1 MTKQPIL
8 WFLAVLLLSFTACE
22 EETFD
27 PVLRLGDAAS
37 LTAPSAGTAFTIAEG
52 SQDATLATFTWTAAD
67 FGVATGV
74 NYSVEADLA
83 GNNFAEPERLVPS
96 VNATEATITNGTVNN
111 FLIERGIA
119 GGVAQDIEVRV
130 VAAVGRSE
138 DGNVLTSAPVTLNVT
153 PFEAEVVYPQLW
165 IPGNYQGWDPG
176 SAPGVF
182 SVQDNGQYEGYVY
195 FTEDNTEFKMTDAAN
210 WDNGIFGTDGGS
222 AEALASPGDNIVLP
236 GPIGYYRVNA
246 DINGLTYSVT
256 ATNWGLIGDA
266 TPGGWDADTDMV
278 YDAATGLLTLTVD
291 LGQGEIKFRA
301 NDDWAINLGDTGADT
316 TLEYNGDNIP
326 VAEAGNYTVTL
337 DLTGAIYKI
346 GLEKN

>member
-8 WFLAVLLLSFTACE
+8 WFLALCLLAFTACE

-37 LTAPSAGTAFTIAEG
+37 MTAPGAGSAFIIAEG
-52 SQDATLATFTWTAAD
+52 TDAATLTTFSWTAAD

-74 NYSVEADLA
+74 NYSLEADLA
-83 GNNFAEPERLVPS
+83 GNNFAEPESLAPS
-96 VNATEATITNGTVNN
+96 LNTTEVAVTNGTVNN
-111 FLIERGIA
+111 FLIGRGIA
-119 GGVAQDIEVRV
+119 GGEAQDIEVRV
-130 VAAVGRSE
+130 KAVVGRE
-138 DGNVLTSAPVTLNVT
+138 ADGNVLTSDPITLNVT

-165 IPGNYQGWDPG
+165 VPGNYQGWDPG

-182 SVQDNGQYEGYVY
+182 SVEDNGAYEGFVY
-195 FTEDNTEFKMTDAAN
+195 FGEDNTEFKMTDAPN
-210 WDNGIFGTDGGS
+210 WDNGIYGTDGGS
-222 AEALASPGDNIVLP
+222 DAALASPGDNIVLP
-236 GPIGYYRVNA
+236 GLAGLYQVQADVN
-246 DINGLTYSVT
+246 DLTYSLV

-278 YDAATGLLTLTVD
+278 YDAATGLLTLTVE
-291 LGQGEIKFRA
+291 LTAGAIKFRA
-301 NDDWAINLGDTGADT
+301 NDDWGINLGDTGADGK
-316 TLEYNGDNIP
+316 LEYNGDDIA

-346 GLEKN
+346 DVKKN